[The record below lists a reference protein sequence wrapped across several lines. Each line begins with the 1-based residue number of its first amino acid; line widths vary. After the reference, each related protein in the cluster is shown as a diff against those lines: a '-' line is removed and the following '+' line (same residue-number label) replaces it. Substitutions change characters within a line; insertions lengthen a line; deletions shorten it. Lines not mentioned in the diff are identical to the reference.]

1 MGFNQSLLDGTI
13 GEYIV
18 WSFFNDLTGV
28 KEVID
33 VRYDKVFQMWDVDF
47 LILNSKRQVS
57 WIEVKTDFKAHETG
71 NFVYEVTSSQDFNTI
86 GCFEKTKA
94 QLIAYFVPVS
104 ANLYL
109 LSVAKLRKFVQANNL
124 NLVNM
129 GDNAKGF
136 LLPIAELERNGVI
149 QGMFDVSKYYRG
161 EKT

>member
-1 MGFNQSLLDGTI
+1 MGFDQSLLDGTI

-18 WSFFNDLTGV
+18 WNFFNDSTGV

-33 VRYDKVFQMWDVDF
+33 VRCDKVFQMWDVDF
-47 LILNSKRQVS
+47 LILDSKRQVS

-71 NFVYEVTSSQDFNTI
+71 NFVYEVASNRNFNTI
-86 GCFEKTKA
+86 GCLEKTKA
-94 QLIAYFVPVS
+94 QIIACFVPVS

-109 LSVAKLRKFVQANNL
+109 ISVAKLKKFVQSNNL